1 MGMMNETQR
10 SPCMLIS
17 VLTTLAL
24 TALTMSAQAR
34 RQPKPLVGFPVGPKM
49 NEIVPK
55 RFIVDPP
62 TIENL
67 GFRWYIEGDSNRNA
81 SVTVEFRK
89 KGQAQW
95 KNALPMLRVHH
106 EVVNQAYGPY
116 RTGNL
121 FAGSVLFLEPATIY
135 EIRFTMSDPDGGA
148 PTKPKIVS
156 ATTRAEPRAFKAL
169 ASALDEAEA
178 AWKEG
183 GVGSCEAL
191 YRITPELADEFRQ
204 QGCLSVDNGEVAA
217 LYALAKERDIPSG
230 VLLQPYI
237 DLEGGWRVSYMGQK
251 YADGGRL
258 QAQAAIE
265 AARILLQEKD

>member
-1 MGMMNETQR
+1 MDTIAVIMRMMNKTQR
-10 SPCMLIS
+10 SPCMLMS
-17 VLTTLAL
+17 VVTILML

-34 RQPKPLVGFPVGPKM
+34 RQPKPLVGFPVGPKV
-49 NEIVPK
+49 NKIVPK

-106 EVVNQAYGPY
+106 EVVNQVYGPY

-156 ATTRAEPRAFKAL
+156 ATTRAEPRAFKGEYTIKGSADKGLL
-169 ASALDEAEA
+169 AAF
-178 AWKEG
+178 KK
-183 GVGSCEAL
+183 
-191 YRITPELADEFRQ
+191 
-204 QGCLSVDNGEVAA
+204 
-217 LYALAKERDIPSG
+217 AKPGD
-230 VLLQPYI
+230 V
-237 DLEGGWRVSYMGQK
+237 
-251 YADGGRL
+251 
-258 QAQAAIE
+258 
-265 AARILLQEKD
+265 ILLAPGVYKLSFALFIR

>member
-1 MGMMNETQR
+1 MFLVNPNDVEKEALAHGVSRAELKAPPFVFLTFNRPVVEELTRLCELEEWEWAGTKFTPYSPPSKSWRGKLDEEGIAVFVPSIGASPLIAFCEELVHFGTRAIFLLCASWGLGKAYLRKGEIHLPSFAVGMDGT
-10 SPCMLIS
+10 SPHY
-17 VLTTLAL
+17 
-24 TALTMSAQAR
+24 
-34 RQPKPLVGFPVGPKM
+34 G
-49 NEIVPK
+49 
-55 RFIVDPP
+55 
-62 TIENL
+62 
-67 GFRWYIEGDSNRNA
+67 NRDWRA
-81 SVTVEFRK
+81 V
-89 KGQAQW
+89 
-95 KNALPMLRVHH
+95 
-106 EVVNQAYGPY
+106 
-116 RTGNL
+116 
-121 FAGSVLFLEPATIY
+121 
-135 EIRFTMSDPDGGA
+135 
-148 PTKPKIVS
+148 
-156 ATTRAEPRAFKAL
+156 AEPRAFKAL